1 MSEARFWSAAA
12 FIPKEGWIITGGNA
26 GGGRRLSTA
35 EQTRDGRNFSSFT
48 PLPLALDS
56 HCLVSLDDEG
66 VSGDLFLTGGNDSNA
81 DKSKKSF
88 LYKSGNW
95 RPVADMPTAREGK
108 EEAQFRNEQNAE

>member
-1 MSEARFWSAAA
+1 MSEARWLNAAA
-12 FIPKEGWIITGGNA
+12 FVPKEGWIITGGVGD
-26 GGGRRLSTA
+26 GGRLSTA

-48 PLPLALDS
+48 PLPLALAG

-66 VSGDLFLTGGNDSNA
+66 GSGDLFLTGGWDSNTV
-81 DKSKKSF
+81 DSKKSF

-95 RPVADMPTAREGK
+95 RPVADMPTSRFGE